1 MFAYRLIAPVAILAA
16 IAAGLAIYLNEHRY
30 GYVMAVLLAIC
41 AAIYFLSGEINWW
54 YYSRN
59 PLPMPEGLRPILAK
73 GIPFYQ
79 QLSPEEKKRFEHRTM
94 LFRMGTDWT
103 PTGWGEDAETL
114 PPDVEVALAAQ
125 AVTLTFKDDNILLE
139 PFEKVIVYP
148 RAFPTPDYQY
158 AHASELYTPD
168 ACLLFSA
175 ETLMLAIAQPGQWYN
190 IGLHEYAKVW
200 LLRYPER
207 RLPDFPD
214 TPETWATLQEIS
226 SMPRTHIESVIGLKE
241 PVSPVP
247 VALHH
252 FFMFREKFV
261 SAFPEASAVFKQY
274 FI

>member
-1 MFAYRLIAPVAILAA
+1 MFAYRLIAPFVIFGA
-16 IAAGLAIYLNEHRY
+16 IAGTLAFYLDDHRY
-30 GYVMAVLLAIC
+30 GYVMAAMLVVSAV
-41 AAIYFLSGEINWW
+41 IYFLSGEINWW

-79 QLSPEEKKRFEHRTM
+79 QLSPEEKKRFEQRTM

-125 AVTLTFKDDNILLE
+125 AVMLTFKDDNILLE

-158 AHASELYTPD
+158 AHASELYVPD

-207 RLPDFPD
+207 HLPDFPD
-214 TPETWATLQEIS
+214 TPETWASLQEIS
-226 SMPRTHIESVIGLKE
+226 GMPRTHIESVIGLKE